1 MASGLQNCTGDGD
14 VGNGLRGTAGY
25 TLVEL
30 ATVLVL
36 LSIMTF
42 LSYLRLKP
50 TLERGRVNS
59 AAAVM
64 ASDLQ
69 YAQLMAAK
77 QRKPVVVILTVATQQ
92 YIIRDRANASLV
104 FRTRFLGSG
113 TDYSLTSMSCSGCS
127 PTASSVEVF
136 PTGVAKT
143 TATFTLGLNAYTRQV
158 KFTKAGQIRV
168 VGGV

>member
-1 MASGLQNCTGDGD
+1 MASGLRNCPDSGD
-14 VGNGLRGTAGY
+14 VGNGLKGTAGY

-36 LSIMTF
+36 LGIVSF

-50 TLERGRVNS
+50 TLEHGKVNG
-59 AAAVM
+59 AASVM

-104 FRTRFLGSG
+104 FRTRYLGSG
-113 TDYSLTSMSCSGCS
+113 TDYSLNSMSATS
-127 PTASSVEVF
+127 TTLEVF
-136 PTGVAKT
+136 PTGVTRT
-143 TATFTLGLNAYTRQV
+143 TTTFTLGLNGYTRQV
-158 KFTKAGQIRV
+158 KFTKAGQVRV